1 MATWTAK
8 NRKTGQEYPGYSDE
22 EKAKLIKTFG
32 NKFQFIEEKS
42 SAPAPVEAKK
52 VRPDLTNTEE
62 AKA

>member
-8 NRKTGQEYPGYSDE
+8 NKKTGIEYPGYSDA
-22 EKAKLIKTFG
+22 EKAGLEKTFPK
-32 NKFQFIEEKS
+32 KFTFIEEKGN
-42 SAPAPVEAKK
+42 APAPIEAKK